1 MIMALMFALLFA
13 VLLSFYLFINVRE
26 ENLNSTIIS
35 FLLTMGIIISLLFIL
50 GTPKEKDMYE
60 GNTTLV
66 LKNKKGVTIDSTVVV
81 VSKKK

>member
-1 MIMALMFALLFA
+1 MALMFALLFA
-13 VLLSFYLFINVRE
+13 VLLSFYLFINLRE
-26 ENLNSTIIS
+26 ENLNSIIIS

-50 GTPKEKDMYE
+50 GTPKEKDIYE

>member
-1 MIMALMFALLFA
+1 MALMFALLFA
-13 VLLSFYLFINVRE
+13 VLLSFYLFINVTE

-35 FLLTMGIIISLLFIL
+35 FLLTIGIIISLLFIL

>member
-1 MIMALMFALLFA
+1 MALMFALLFA
-13 VLLSFYLFINVRE
+13 VLLSIYLILNVTE
-26 ENLNSTIIS
+26 ENLIRTIIS

-50 GTPKEKDMYE
+50 GTPKEKDIYE

-66 LKNKKGVTIDSTVVV
+66 LKNKKGVIIDSTVVV

>member
-1 MIMALMFALLFA
+1 MALMFALLFA
-13 VLLSFYLFINVRE
+13 VLLSFYLFINLRE

-50 GTPKEKDMYE
+50 GTPKEKDLYE

-66 LKNKKGVTIDSTVVV
+66 LKNKNGVTIDSTVVV

>member
-1 MIMALMFALLFA
+1 MALMFALLFA

-60 GNTTLV
+60 GNSTLV

>member
-1 MIMALMFALLFA
+1 MLALLFA

-35 FLLTMGIIISLLFIL
+35 FLLTTGIIISLLFIL
-50 GTPKEKDMYE
+50 GTPKEKDIYE

-66 LKNKKGVTIDSTVVV
+66 LKNKNGVTIDSTVVV

>member
-1 MIMALMFALLFA
+1 MALMFALLFA

-35 FLLTMGIIISLLFIL
+35 FLLTIGIIISLLFIL
-50 GTPKEKDMYE
+50 GTPKEKDVYE

-66 LKNKKGVTIDSTVVV
+66 LKNKKGVIIDSTVVV

>member
-1 MIMALMFALLFA
+1 MALMFALLFA
-13 VLLSFYLFINVRE
+13 VLLSFYLFINLRE

-50 GTPKEKDMYE
+50 GTPKEKNVYE

>member
-1 MIMALMFALLFA
+1 MALMFALLFA

-35 FLLTMGIIISLLFIL
+35 FLLIMGIIISLLFIL
-50 GTPKEKDMYE
+50 GTPKEKDIYE

-66 LKNKKGVTIDSTVVV
+66 LKNKKGVIIDSTVVV

>member
-1 MIMALMFALLFA
+1 MFALLFA
-13 VLLSFYLFINVRE
+13 VLLSFYLFINLRE

-50 GTPKEKDMYE
+50 GTPKEKDLYE

-66 LKNKKGVTIDSTVVV
+66 LKNKNGVTIDSTVVV

>member
-1 MIMALMFALLFA
+1 MALMFALLFA
-13 VLLSFYLFINVRE
+13 VLLSFYLFINVTE

-35 FLLTMGIIISLLFIL
+35 FLLTIAIIISLLFIL

>member
-1 MIMALMFALLFA
+1 MALMFALLFA

-35 FLLTMGIIISLLFIL
+35 FLLTIGIIISLLFIL
-50 GTPKEKDMYE
+50 GTPKEKNVYE

-66 LKNKKGVTIDSTVVV
+66 LKNKNGVTIDSTVVV
-81 VSKKK
+81 VSKNK

>member
-1 MIMALMFALLFA
+1 MALMLALLFA

-35 FLLTMGIIISLLFIL
+35 FLLTIGIIISLLFIL
-50 GTPKEKDMYE
+50 GTPKEKDIYE
-60 GNTTLV
+60 GNTTIV

>member
-1 MIMALMFALLFA
+1 MALMFALLFA
-13 VLLSFYLFINVRE
+13 VSLSFYLFINITE

-35 FLLTMGIIISLLFIL
+35 FLLTIGIIISLLFIL

-66 LKNKKGVTIDSTVVV
+66 LKNKKGVTIDSTVVF
-81 VSKKK
+81 KNK

>member
-1 MIMALMFALLFA
+1 MFALLFA
-13 VLLSFYLFINVRE
+13 VLLSFYLFINLRE

-50 GTPKEKDMYE
+50 GTPKEKNVYE